1 MPKIITKIEIDAPVE
16 LAFDL
21 ARSIDFHVL
30 TQSRHN
36 ETAVAGVMSGLIEYG
51 ETVTWRA
58 KHLGFYQ
65 NLTVKITAFDKPC
78 HFRDSMLKGAFKS
91 FDHDHLFASSGS
103 KTIMTDIFDYNSPL
117 SFIGR
122 LVDVVFL
129 KKYMTSFF
137 VSRQKLLKKA
147 LESDQWK
154 EYIY

>member
-1 MPKIITKIEIDAPVE
+1 MPKVITKIEINAPVE

-21 ARSIDFHVL
+21 SRSIDFHVL
-30 TQSRHN
+30 TQFRHN
-36 ETAVAGVMSGLIEYG
+36 EVAVAGVMSGLIEYG

-58 KHLGFYQ
+58 KHFGFHQ
-65 NLTVKITAFDKPC
+65 KLTVKITVFDKPY

-103 KTIMTDIFDYNSPL
+103 KTIMTDIFDYNSPF

-129 KKYMTSFF
+129 KKYMTNFF

-154 EYIY
+154 EYLY

>member
-1 MPKIITKIEIDAPVE
+1 MRKVSVRVMQRYMSDIY
-16 LAFDL
+16 
-21 ARSIDFHVL
+21 SL
-30 TQSRHN
+30 T
-36 ETAVAGVMSGLIEYG
+36 
-51 ETVTWRA
+51 TV
-58 KHLGFYQ
+58 
-65 NLTVKITAFDKPC
+65 N
-78 HFRDSMLKGAFKS
+78 
-91 FDHDHLFASSGS
+91 HDHLFALSGS